1 MAAMPDVGYASSGIR
16 ITVIISACNEQAVI
30 TETLKTMTDGAK
42 RGELDVVVV
51 CNGCTDDTAAIA
63 RRFGNPVRVIE
74 TEIGGKS
81 GALNLGD
88 EAAHTFP
95 RIYVDADVRIT
106 IAGIRSIAYRLLRG
120 DVLAVGPIPTVD
132 LTGCSW
138 PVRAFFNIRSRLPS
152 AREGIGG
159 SGVYALSQAG
169 HRRIGAFPNVVA
181 DDGYVRICFRNEE
194 RESVASIN
202 STIFAPRTIRDL
214 IATKSRA
221 HYGSF
226 QLERLFPELWE
237 NRGESNQTSLMGLF
251 KYPRLWMKLLIYCS
265 VTAIAK
271 NRARN
276 RFRSGTFSWQ
286 RDDSSRVPNE
296 SIGFTARARQ

>member
-1 MAAMPDVGYASSGIR
+1 MPTTPDSCHV
-16 ITVIISACNEQAVI
+16 TVTISVIVSAYNERAVI
-30 TETLKTMTDGAK
+30 TETLKAMTDGAK
-42 RGELDVVVV
+42 PGELDVVVV
-51 CNGCTDDTAAIA
+51 CNGCTDDTAAVA
-63 RRFGNPVRVIE
+63 RKFGNPVRVIE

-88 EAAHTFP
+88 EAAHAFP

-120 DVLAVGPIPTVD
+120 DVLAVGPSPIVD
-132 LTGCSW
+132 LKGCSW

-169 HRRIGAFPNVVA
+169 HRRIGAFPQVVA
-181 DDGYVRICFRNEE
+181 DDGYVRICFRSEE
-194 RESVASIN
+194 RETLASVN

-221 HYGSF
+221 HYGSL
-226 QLERLFPELWE
+226 QLETLFPELWG
-237 NRGESNQTSLMGLF
+237 NRGESNQTSLTELF
-251 KYPRLWMKLLIYCS
+251 KHPRLWMELLIYCC
-265 VTAIAK
+265 VTMVAK
-271 NRARN
+271 SHARK
-276 RFRSGTFSWQ
+276 RLRSGTFSWQ

-296 SIGFTARARQ
+296 AIGFIAGTRK